1 MKLLVVAQRKDLKDL
16 ITYHL
21 NPIGFE
27 ILYYSDP
34 IKVMDSIEDIQPDM
48 LLFNAVD
55 FPRHWKPVLSLLR
68 ERLTKE
74 QAVFVIL
81 AKNPPFEE
89 AVKATYL
96 GANGIIDANLPE
108 KQQMQRLEEL
118 YRRYGSLKDK
128 RRFHRLIPTQA
139 DSLKLLILAII
150 TGSIVEISI
159 KGASFLPD
167 DPSLT
172 VDLRRDDPLQHCTL
186 SVDDEPIS
194 VSARVTRNEET
205 IGLQFKSF
213 ETGGH
218 HVLFQYIQNRSQRE
232 LQSAAK
238 SAPRGGRRS
247 SGSQATAGA
256 S

>member
-16 ITYHL
+16 ISYHL

-34 IKVMDSIEDIQPDM
+34 VKVVDSIEELQPDM
-48 LLFNAVD
+48 LVFNAVD
-55 FPRHWKPVLSLLR
+55 FPRHWKPVLKLLR
-68 ERLTKE
+68 EHLSKE

-81 AKNPPFEE
+81 AQDPPFEE
-89 AVKATYL
+89 AAKATYL

-139 DSLKLLILAII
+139 DNLKLIFSHPRTLAIV
-150 TGSIVEISI
+150 TGSLVEISI
-159 KGASFLPD
+159 KGASFYPD
-167 DPSLT
+167 DPSQT
-172 VDLRRDDPLQHCTL
+172 ADLVRDDVLQHCTL
-186 SVDDEPIS
+186 SVDDDPMS
-194 VSARVTRNEET
+194 VNARVTRNEET

-218 HVLFQYIQNRSQRE
+218 HKLFEYIRDRSQRE
-232 LQSAAK
+232 LK
-238 SAPRGGRRS
+238 SAVRTSGGE
-247 SGSQATAGA
+247 QA
-256 S
+256 

>member
-1 MKLLVVAQRKDLKDL
+1 MKLLVVARQKDLKER
-16 ITYHL
+16 ISYHL

-27 ILYYSDP
+27 IIYYSDP
-34 IKVMDSIEDIQPDM
+34 VKVADSIEDIQPDM

-55 FPRHWKPVLSLLR
+55 FPRHWKPVLKLLR
-68 ERLTKE
+68 ERLSRD

-81 AKNPPFEE
+81 AKDPPFEE
-89 AVKATYL
+89 AVKATFL

-128 RRFHRLIPTQA
+128 RRFQRLIPTEA
-139 DSLKLLILAII
+139 DTLKLLFSHPRTLAII

-159 KGASFLPD
+159 KGASFFPD
-167 DPSLT
+167 DPSQT
-172 VDLRRDDPLQHCTL
+172 ADLRRDDALPYCTL
-186 SVDDEPIS
+186 SVDGNPIS
-194 VSARVTRNEET
+194 VTARISRNEET

-218 HVLFQYIQNRSQRE
+218 HKLFQYIRNRSQRE
-232 LQSAAK
+232 LQTAVRNV
-238 SAPRGGRRS
+238 PREEE
-247 SGSQATAGA
+247 
-256 S
+256 

>member
-34 IKVMDSIEDIQPDM
+34 VKVVDSIDEIQPDM

-55 FPRHWKPVLSLLR
+55 FPRHWKPVLKLLR
-68 ERLTKE
+68 ERLSKE
-74 QAVFVIL
+74 QAVFVVL

-89 AVKATYL
+89 AAKATYL

-128 RRFHRLIPTQA
+128 RRFQRLIPTRT
-139 DSLKLLILAII
+139 DNLKLVFSHPRTLAII
-150 TGSIVEISI
+150 TGSLVEISI
-159 KGASFLPD
+159 KGASFFPD
-167 DPSLT
+167 DASLT
-172 VDLRRDDPLQHCTL
+172 ADLRRNDPLQHCTL
-186 SVDDEPIS
+186 SVDNDPIS
-194 VSARVTRNEET
+194 VNARVTRNEET

-218 HVLFQYIQNRSQRE
+218 HKLFHYIQNRSQRE
-232 LQSAAK
+232 LQTAAHA
-238 SAPRGGRRS
+238 APPGEEE
-247 SGSQATAGA
+247 
-256 S
+256 

>member
-27 ILYYSDP
+27 IVYFSDP
-34 IKVMDSIEDIQPDM
+34 VKVVDSIDEIQPDM

-55 FPRHWKPVLSLLR
+55 FPRHWKPVLKLLR
-68 ERLTKE
+68 EKLNKE
-74 QAVFVIL
+74 QGVFVIL
-81 AKNPPFEE
+81 AKDPPYEE
-89 AVKATYL
+89 AAKATFL

-118 YRRYGSLKDK
+118 YRRYGSLKDQ
-128 RRFHRLIPTQA
+128 RRFHRLIPTEA
-139 DSLKLLILAII
+139 DRLNLLFSHPRTLAII
-150 TGSIVEISI
+150 TGSLVEISI

-172 VDLRRDDPLQHCTL
+172 ADLRRDDPLQHCTL
-186 SVDDEPIS
+186 KVEDDPIA
-194 VSARVTRNEET
+194 VIARITRNEET
-205 IGLQFKSF
+205 IGLQFRSF

-218 HVLFQYIQNRSQRE
+218 HKLFRYLQNRSQRE
-232 LQSAAK
+232 LQNAVS
-238 SAPRGGRRS
+238 SAPREE
-247 SGSQATAGA
+247 
-256 S
+256 

>member
-1 MKLLVVAQRKDLKDL
+1 MKLLVVAQRKELKDL
-16 ITYHL
+16 VAYHL

-27 ILYYSDP
+27 ILYYSEP
-34 IKVMDSIEDIQPDM
+34 TKIVDSLEEIQPDM

-55 FPRHWKPVLSLLR
+55 FPRHWKPILKLLR

-81 AKNPPFEE
+81 AKDPPFEE
-89 AVKATYL
+89 AAKATYL

-108 KQQMQRLEEL
+108 KQQMQHLEQL
-118 YRRYGSLKDK
+118 YRRYGALKDK

-139 DSLKLLILAII
+139 DNLKLLFSHPRTLAII
-150 TGSIVEISI
+150 TGSLVEISI
-159 KGASFLPD
+159 KGASFFPD

-172 VDLRRDDPLQHCTL
+172 ADLRRDDPLQHCTL
-186 SVDDEPIS
+186 SVEDQQVS
-194 VSARVTRNEET
+194 VDARFTRNEDT

-218 HVLFQYIQNRSQRE
+218 HKLFHYIRNRSQRE
-232 LQSAAK
+232 LESAAQA
-238 SAPRGGRRS
+238 APPP
-247 SGSQATAGA
+247 QQ
-256 S
+256 

>member
-27 ILYYSDP
+27 IVYYSDP
-34 IKVMDSIEDIQPDM
+34 VKVADSIDEIQPDM

-55 FPRHWKPVLSLLR
+55 FPRHWKPILKLLR
-68 ERLTKE
+68 EKLSKE

-81 AKNPPFEE
+81 AKDPPYEE
-89 AVKATYL
+89 AAKATFL
-96 GANGIIDANLPE
+96 GANGIIDANLSD
-108 KQQMQRLEEL
+108 KQQMQRLEAL

-128 RRFHRLIPTQA
+128 RRFHRLIPTDA
-139 DSLKLLILAII
+139 DNLELLFSHPRTLAIV
-150 TGSIVEISI
+150 TGSLVEISI

-172 VDLRRDDPLQHCTL
+172 ADLRRNDMLQNCTL
-186 SVDDEPIS
+186 RVDEDRIA
-194 VSARVTRNEET
+194 VTARITRNEET

-218 HVLFQYIQNRSQRE
+218 HKLFHYIQNRSKRD
-232 LQSAAK
+232 LQTAV
-238 SAPRGGRRS
+238 RS
-247 SGSQATAGA
+247 SRREAQ
-256 S
+256 

>member
-1 MKLLVVAQRKDLKDL
+1 MKLLVVARRKELKDL
-16 ITYHL
+16 IAYHL

-27 ILYYSDP
+27 ILYYSEP
-34 IKVMDSIEDIQPDM
+34 IKIVDSLEEIQPDM

-55 FPRHWKPVLSLLR
+55 FPRHWKPILTLLR
-68 ERLTKE
+68 ERLSKE

-89 AVKATYL
+89 AAKATYL

-108 KQQMQRLEEL
+108 KKQMQRLEEL
-118 YRRYGSLKDK
+118 YRRYGALKDK

-139 DSLKLLILAII
+139 DNLKLLFSHPRTLAII
-150 TGSIVEISI
+150 TGSLVEISI
-159 KGASFLPD
+159 KGASFFPD

-172 VDLRRDDPLQHCTL
+172 ADLRRDDPLRHCTL
-186 SVDDEPIS
+186 SVAGELIS
-194 VSARVTRNEET
+194 VDARVTRNEDT

-218 HVLFQYIQNRSQRE
+218 HKLFHYIQNRSQRE
-232 LQSAAK
+232 LESAAQ
-238 SAPRGGRRS
+238 APPP
-247 SGSQATAGA
+247 SQQ
-256 S
+256 

>member
-1 MKLLVVAQRKDLKDL
+1 MKLLVVAQRRDLKEL
-16 ITYHL
+16 IAYHL

-27 ILYYSDP
+27 ILYYSEP
-34 IKVMDSIEDIQPDM
+34 IKVVDSIEEIQPDM

-55 FPRHWKPVLSLLR
+55 FPRHWKPVLKLLR
-68 ERLTKE
+68 DRLTKE

-81 AKNPPFEE
+81 AKDPPFEE

-96 GANGIIDANLPE
+96 GANAIIDANLPE

-128 RRFHRLIPTQA
+128 RRFHRLIPTEA
-139 DSLKLLILAII
+139 DTLKLVFSHPRTLAVI
-150 TGSIVEISI
+150 TGSLVEISI
-159 KGASFLPD
+159 KGASFYPD

-172 VDLRRDDPLQHCTL
+172 ADLHRDDPLRHCTL
-186 SVDDEPIS
+186 SVDQEPIS
-194 VSARVTRNEET
+194 VAARITRNEDT

-218 HVLFQYIQNRSQRE
+218 HKLFHYIQNRSHRE
-232 LQSAAK
+232 LQSAAQ
-238 SAPRGGRRS
+238 STPPSER
-247 SGSQATAGA
+247 
-256 S
+256 

>member
-34 IKVMDSIEDIQPDM
+34 VKVVDSIDEIQPDM

-55 FPRHWKPVLSLLR
+55 FPRHWKPVLKLLR
-68 ERLTKE
+68 ERLSKE
-74 QAVFVIL
+74 QAVFVVL

-89 AVKATYL
+89 AAKATYL

-128 RRFHRLIPTQA
+128 RRFQRLIPTRA
-139 DSLKLLILAII
+139 DNLKLVFSHPRTLAII
-150 TGSIVEISI
+150 TGSLVEISI
-159 KGASFLPD
+159 KGASFFPD
-167 DPSLT
+167 DASLT
-172 VDLRRDDPLQHCTL
+172 ADLRRNDPLQHCTL
-186 SVDDEPIS
+186 SVDNEPIS

-218 HVLFQYIQNRSQRE
+218 HKLFHYIQNRSQRE
-232 LQSAAK
+232 LQTAAHA
-238 SAPRGGRRS
+238 APPGE
-247 SGSQATAGA
+247 QE
-256 S
+256 